1 MKLIEFKEYDNLG
14 KNGELNKKR
23 FIIFI
28 ILVAIIML
36 TAIFSIIY
44 VCNSKFRNWADMHIL
59 MRTVTEGNAASID
72 IDSNENISIYTYDKY
87 VALLRDNKLEIY
99 NSSAKQIESLDV
111 TINDPLFTSNG
122 KYVVIAENGKQ
133 KIYLISGTKIL
144 WNTDVDGTISRIDV
158 NENGYVSIVCTG
170 TTYKSVIVVFDQNG
184 NELFKQYIPNNTV
197 IDSVISSDN
206 KYLSFAEIDTSGTL
220 IKSIV
225 KTISIKDAQSASEN
239 VIVCTYEMPTNSLA
253 INLKY
258 QGSKNLICMCDDGI
272 NLLSDGNIQ
281 KLMSIK
287 EDEKNYTFAGI
298 DLINNIYQ
306 IEEISDGISNQSS
319 EIKLIN
325 TGTKKVNNYTISSIA
340 KGTSSAGDNIAIN
353 LGTEIYFISA
363 KGWLKKKYIA
373 TEEVRNVIVSD
384 RVATIVFRDKIEILV
399 L

>member
-14 KNGELNKKR
+14 KNGVLNKKK

-28 ILVAIIML
+28 ILVVIIML

-59 MRTVTEGNAASID
+59 MKIVTEGNLASID

-99 NSSAKQIESLDV
+99 NSSAKQIESLDI

-239 VIVCTYEMPTNSLA
+239 VIVYTYEMPTNSLA

-287 EDEKNYTFAGI
+287 EDGKNYTFAGI

-325 TGTKKVNNYTISSIA
+325 TGTKKVNNYAISSIA
-340 KGTSSAGDNIAIN
+340 KGTASAGDNIAIN
-353 LGTEIYFISA
+353 LGTEIYFIST

>member
-14 KNGELNKKR
+14 KNGVLNKKKV
-23 FIIFI
+23 IIFI
-28 ILVAIIML
+28 ILIAIIML
-36 TAIFSIIY
+36 TSILSIIY
-44 VCNSKFRNWADMHIL
+44 VCNPKFRNWADMHVL
-59 MRTVTEGNAASID
+59 MKVVTEGNLASID
-72 IDSNENISIYTYDKY
+72 IDSNENISIYAYDKY
-87 VALLRDNKLEIY
+87 VTLLRDNKLEIY
-99 NSSAKQIESLDV
+99 NSSAKQIESLDI

-133 KIYLISGTKIL
+133 RIYLISGTKIL

-170 TTYKSVIVVFDQNG
+170 TTYKSVIVVYDQNG

-197 IDSVISSDN
+197 IDSAISSDN

-225 KTISIKDAQSASEN
+225 KTISIKDAQSAAEN
-239 VIVCTYEMPTNSLA
+239 VIVYTYEMPTNSLA

-281 KLMSIK
+281 KLMNIK
-287 EDEKNYTFAGI
+287 EDGKNYTFAGI

-306 IEEISDGISNQSS
+306 IEEISDGISNQYS

-325 TGTKKVNNYTISSIA
+325 TGTKKVNNYSISSIA
-340 KGTSSAGDNIAIN
+340 KGTASAGDNIAIN
-353 LGTEIYFISA
+353 LGTEIYFIST

-384 RVATIVFRDKIEILV
+384 RVAAIVFRDRIEILV